1 MPVRRRERTASTGGR
16 ACVNPARRTRS
27 PPFMSV
33 TTSFTTSELLDQ
45 CRDLVAKGLAP
56 SGETPMVVATA
67 GRDGAPNAR
76 FVLLKEIDPR
86 GFVFY
91 TNAHSDKGQ
100 ELAANPRAALVLF
113 WPELGVQLRVQ
124 GAAEEVSP
132 EAADAYWRSRGR
144 DSQLASA
151 ASRQSETLAGG
162 RDELLARV
170 DALSKQYEGRD
181 IPRPPHW
188 TGYRVVPD
196 RVELW
201 YNRPHRLHDRF
212 RYERQDGETWTR
224 SPLNP

>member
-1 MPVRRRERTASTGGR
+1 MNLV
-16 ACVNPARRTRS
+16 RRTRS
-27 PPFMSV
+27 PAFMTI
-33 TTSFTTSELLDQ
+33 TTPELLDQ

-67 GRDGAPNAR
+67 DADGTPNAR
-76 FVLLKEIDPR
+76 YVLLKEIDPR

-91 TNAHSDKGQ
+91 TNARSDKGH
-100 ELAANPRAALVLF
+100 ELEANPRAALVLF

-124 GAAEEVSP
+124 GAVEEVSP
-132 EAADAYWRSRGR
+132 EAANAYWRSRGR

-151 ASRQSETLAGG
+151 ASRQSERLEGG

-170 DALSKQYEGRD
+170 EALKAQYEGRD

-188 TGYRVVPD
+188 TGFRVVPD

-212 RYERQDGETWTR
+212 RYERQDGDTWTR